1 MLFKDLSGELIMFW
15 RFLCVVQFY
24 SLLVF
29 YTYLGLTPH
38 PENTIPVFND
48 LLMHFSGYCVA
59 AFSISFARPTW
70 PVWQRA
76 AFLIVYSIAIEIG
89 QYFNPPRTFSGMDI
103 LANGSGVLLGLT
115 IVILLEKKLP
125 SFAKLLYRNT
135 KVQCTTTN
143 TKS

>member
-1 MLFKDLSGELIMFW
+1 MLPKDLYGELIMFW

-38 PENTIPVFND
+38 PENSVPVFND
-48 LLMHFSGYCVA
+48 LLMHFAGYCVA

-70 PVWQRA
+70 PIWQRA

-103 LANGSGVLLGLT
+103 LANGSGVLLGLIT
-115 IVILLEKKLP
+115 VMLLEKTISP
-125 SFAKLLYRNT
+125 FAKLLYWNA
-135 KVQCTTTN
+135 KV
-143 TKS
+143 